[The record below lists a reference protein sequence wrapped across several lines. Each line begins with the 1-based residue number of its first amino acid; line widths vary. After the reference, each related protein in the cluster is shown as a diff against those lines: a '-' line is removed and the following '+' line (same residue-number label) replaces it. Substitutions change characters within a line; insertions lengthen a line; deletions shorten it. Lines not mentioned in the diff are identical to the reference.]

1 MTKTTTT
8 DRQKTARVSARM
20 DHDLKNKAEIVLHKL
35 GISSS
40 EAINMFF
47 AKILT
52 EGGIPFELKLPK
64 ETMDA
69 IQDVKEGKNVKEF
82 NSSKELF
89 KDLGI

>member
-1 MTKTTTT
+1 MTKITTK

-20 DHDLKNKAEIVLHKL
+20 DYDLKNKAEIVLHKL

-64 ETMDA
+64 ETMEA
-69 IQDVKEGKNVKEF
+69 IQEAKEGKNVKGF
-82 NSSKELF
+82 NSSTELF